1 MKLGSCQRRRSSLV
15 EKVGHGTKSSQ
26 SGTDES
32 PPPPQERGWAEE
44 AARRQKAGKGRL
56 RECQGRGAG

>member
-32 PPPPQERGWAEE
+32 PPPTPGERM
-44 AARRQKAGKGRL
+44 
-56 RECQGRGAG
+56 GRGGSEETEGRKREAS